1 MITEIRAQ
9 DGARDLF
16 ALLIDIEE
24 SSEGTVSVTDP
35 SWSLQLL
42 VMNRTKGHVVRK
54 HMHKKLSKS
63 SSQPMEAMVVVRG
76 EIQANIYDRT
86 GAPGREGSVSA
97 GQCLLIIDGAHEV
110 HVKKDALIYAFK
122 DGPYKGDKIPL

>member
-24 SSEGTVSVTDP
+24 SSGGTVPVTDP

-76 EIQANIYDRT
+76 EIQVNIFDRKGVLLAKQAVRT
-86 GAPGREGSVSA
+86 
-97 GQCLLIIDGAHEV
+97 GQCLLIVDGAHEV
-110 HVKKDALIYAFK
+110 VFKKNALVYGFK
-122 DGPYKGDKIPL
+122 DGPYIEDKIAL

>member
-24 SSEGTVSVTDP
+24 SSGGTVPVTDP

-63 SSQPMEAMVVVRG
+63 SSQPMEAMGVVRG
-76 EIQANIYDRT
+76 EIQVNIFDRK
-86 GAPGREGSVSA
+86 GVLLAKQAVRA
-97 GQCLLIIDGAHEV
+97 GQKYSPVSRHGRR
-110 HVKKDALIYAFK
+110 
-122 DGPYKGDKIPL
+122 P

>member
-1 MITEIRAQ
+1 
-9 DGARDLF
+9 
-16 ALLIDIEE
+16 
-24 SSEGTVSVTDP
+24 VTDP

-76 EIQANIYDRT
+76 EIQVNIFDRK
-86 GAPGREGSVSA
+86 GVLLAKQAVRA
-97 GQCLLIIDGAHEV
+97 GQCLLIVDGAHEV
-110 HVKKDALIYAFK
+110 VFKKNALVYGFK
-122 DGPYKGDKIPL
+122 DGPYIEDKIAL